1 MDLLLRK
8 HTKGGGNR
16 TSSFS
21 FLVGVLQG
29 RIQSSRFL
37 LFFSPVFFNEIHA
50 FRPLKKKGAV
60 LMENTLD
67 FDSGGGRDHID
78 YFHSK

>member
-1 MDLLLRK
+1 MMDAFRLDGGYKKKITSDGSVAAETHKR
-8 HTKGGGNR
+8 GGGNR

-50 FRPLKKKGAV
+50 FRPLKKR
-60 LMENTLD
+60 
-67 FDSGGGRDHID
+67 GRFIGK
-78 YFHSK
+78 YT